1 METPLRFLIWVC
13 KVFSGVFALLI
24 LLADEFPFYIGKGSI
39 MIFIAKVLLAFL
51 LSAMFLT
58 TLYFCIVMSE
68 LKSKYKIAFYWLSV
82 PLTLL
87 IFVSAV
93 MIQL

>member
-13 KVFSGVFALLI
+13 KVFSGVFVLFILIALALNY
-24 LLADEFPFYIGKGSI
+24 EGGI

-87 IFVSAV
+87 LFVSAV

>member
-13 KVFSGVFALLI
+13 KVFSGVFVLFILIALALNY
-24 LLADEFPFYIGKGSI
+24 EGSI

-51 LSAMFLT
+51 LSAMFLI
-58 TLYFCIVMSE
+58 TLYFCIVMRE

-87 IFVSAV
+87 LFVSAV

>member
-13 KVFSGVFALLI
+13 KAFSGVFVLFILIALALNY
-24 LLADEFPFYIGKGSI
+24 EGSI

>member
-1 METPLRFLIWVC
+1 METPLRFLIWIC
-13 KVFSGVFALLI
+13 KVFSGVFTLFILITLALNY
-24 LLADEFPFYIGKGSI
+24 EGSI

-51 LSAMFLT
+51 LGAMFLT

-87 IFVSAV
+87 LFVSAV

>member
-13 KVFSGVFALLI
+13 KVFSGVFTLLI
-24 LLADEFPFYIGKGSI
+24 LLALALNYEGSI

-87 IFVSAV
+87 LFVSAV
-93 MIQL
+93 IIQL

>member
-1 METPLRFLIWVC
+1 METPLRFLIWIC
-13 KVFSGVFALLI
+13 KVFSGVYVLLI
-24 LLADEFPFYIGKGSI
+24 LLALSLNYDGSI

-58 TLYFCIVMSE
+58 TLYFCTVMSE
-68 LKSKYKIAFYWLSV
+68 LKNKYKIAFYWLSV

>member
-1 METPLRFLIWVC
+1 METPLRFLIWIC

-24 LLADEFPFYIGKGSI
+24 LLALALNYEGSI
-39 MIFIAKVLLAFL
+39 MIFIAKVLLALL
-51 LSAMFLT
+51 LSAMFFT
-58 TLYFCIVMSE
+58 TLHFCIVMSE